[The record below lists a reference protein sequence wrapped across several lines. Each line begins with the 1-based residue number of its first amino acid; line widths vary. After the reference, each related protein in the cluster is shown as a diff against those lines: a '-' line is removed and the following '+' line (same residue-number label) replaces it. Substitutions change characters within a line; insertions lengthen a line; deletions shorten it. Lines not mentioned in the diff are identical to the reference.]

1 MSESQETVA
10 NPEEQKS
17 AGMPL
22 FYENPVPISF
32 ERHGKKHLARRV
44 DARFAAKSN
53 AIPINLSEFAQI
65 SRHYPIAFVAA
76 AVPFPVAVV
85 GMRNGENLF
94 VDKKGEWA
102 KNVYVPAY
110 VRRYPFILSTTP
122 DSDVLT
128 LCVDEADGVLS
139 DTDGLTFF
147 EEDGTPSD
155 HAKAAL
161 DFCRAYHGA
170 VGPTQDFVKAL
181 SDKGLLIE
189 RQANVAKKD
198 GQNFNL
204 TGFQVVDAE
213 KAQRLSKDELGEWW
227 GKGWLQAIT
236 AHQISMLNWGDLAE
250 RV

>member
-1 MSESQETVA
+1 MSESEETVA

-94 VDKKGEWA
+94 VDKKANGQRTSMCRPMCA
-102 KNVYVPAY
+102 VIPLSFPRRPAAM
-110 VRRYPFILSTTP
+110 
-122 DSDVLT
+122 
-128 LCVDEADGVLS
+128 C
-139 DTDGLTFF
+139 
-147 EEDGTPSD
+147 
-155 HAKAAL
+155 
-161 DFCRAYHGA
+161 
-170 VGPTQDFVKAL
+170 
-181 SDKGLLIE
+181 
-189 RQANVAKKD
+189 
-198 GQNFNL
+198 
-204 TGFQVVDAE
+204 
-213 KAQRLSKDELGEWW
+213 
-227 GKGWLQAIT
+227 
-236 AHQISMLNWGDLAE
+236 
-250 RV
+250 